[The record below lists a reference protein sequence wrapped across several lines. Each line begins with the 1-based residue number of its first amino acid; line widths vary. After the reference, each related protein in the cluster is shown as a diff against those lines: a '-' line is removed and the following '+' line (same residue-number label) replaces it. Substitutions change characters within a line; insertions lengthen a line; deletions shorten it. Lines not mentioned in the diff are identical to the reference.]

1 MFDLYRKKRLAF
13 ITFAYWFLLFYI
25 VAALAWWFIELWQMN
40 QAMYAFKLELLRTG
54 DPAFEERLQSI
65 MLERE
70 RKAGQF
76 IGEGITFLFITLLAA
91 LFVYRAMR
99 KQIRLN
105 EQQQNFMM
113 AVTHE
118 LKTPIAVTK
127 LNLETLKRHRLDET
141 QSEKLIIKTL
151 QETNRLNDLCNN
163 ILLSSQ
169 LEAGGFTLNMEEND
183 LAEIITSI
191 VREFNTRFPKRS
203 IKADIPENIRI
214 EGDRFLLQLA
224 INNLIEN
231 ALKYT
236 ADDRPI
242 EVSAVSSTGSVE
254 ISVKDQGPG
263 IPDQEKKH
271 VFAKFYRVGT
281 ESTRQTKGTGL
292 GLYLTRKI
300 VEDHRGK
307 IFVKDN
313 IPSGCIFVIDLPK
326 KSS

>member
-13 ITFAYWFLLFYI
+13 ITFVYWFLLFYI

-40 QAMYAFKLELLRTG
+40 QAMYAFKLELLRSG
-54 DPAFEERLQSI
+54 DPAFEDRLRSI

-141 QSEKLIIKTL
+141 QSEKLISKTL

-169 LEAGGFTLNMEEND
+169 LEAGGFTLNIEAND
-183 LAEIITSI
+183 LTEMISSI
-191 VREFNTRFPKRS
+191 VRDFNARFPKRIINAG
-203 IKADIPENIRI
+203 IKEQIRI
-214 EGDRFLLQLA
+214 NGDRLLLQLA

-231 ALKYT
+231 AIKYT
-236 ADDRPI
+236 PEDKSI
-242 EVSAVSSTGSVE
+242 EVMAGTSGHAVE
-254 ISVKDQGPG
+254 ISVKDEGPG

-271 VFAKFYRVGT
+271 VFEKFYRLGT

-300 VEDHRGK
+300 VEDHRGR

-326 KSS
+326 SLS